1 MAVDCAFELRKQNI
15 AMVSLWPGAVKTETI
30 VEQLEESKNKT
41 DPDTMR
47 VRATVNIPLYN
58 L

>member
-47 VRATVNIPLYN
+47 VTVPVSAW
-58 L
+58 